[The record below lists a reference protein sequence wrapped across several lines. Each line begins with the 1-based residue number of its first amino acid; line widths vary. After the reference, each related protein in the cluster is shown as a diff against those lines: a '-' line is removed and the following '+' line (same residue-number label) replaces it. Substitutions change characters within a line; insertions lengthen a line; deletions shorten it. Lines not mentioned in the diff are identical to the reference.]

1 MQKRP
6 SCKLTSL
13 IRLCCFGICFF
24 SMQAFAQAPI
34 VFNPGAGNS
43 GSDTIRII
51 QIIRANTLREIFI
64 DSATVLQTIAGQVEL
79 REGGTLFTCDSA
91 TINKRTNVLEAF
103 GNVHINQ
110 RDSIHTYAQYLKYV
124 GADRV
129 AYLKK
134 KVRLT
139 DKKGTL
145 FTDDLTYDLKTSIGN
160 YSGGGQVV
168 NGKTR
173 LTSREGTYYADTRDV
188 FFKRDVVL
196 NDPKYTIRSDS
207 LRYNTGT
214 QQVDFITGTYV
225 KSSEGV
231 QIYTTSGNYDLKN
244 GKAFFG
250 NRTVFKDS
258 TRTFTAD
265 RSAIDE
271 ASGIA
276 QLEGN
281 AVIRDSVNGYTV
293 MGNQLF
299 LDRNKN
305 TFLATRKP
313 VLIFKGEGNDSTF
326 VAADTLFS
334 GLSSFEKGAPPLRQ
348 DTLNGFMVLDSVG
361 AGQNAIPDSSLV
373 AVKQEK
379 QPGNSPSVISKKKK
393 GNKGHPKSGSE
404 DAGGTRTNP
413 ADSTYRY
420 FLAFHHVRIYNDSL
434 QAVCDSLHYSG
445 ADSTFRL
452 FRDPVVFSNRSQI
465 AGDTIYLHT
474 RNKKA
479 DRVAVFDRGILV
491 NKINDKCYNQ
501 VSGRKLNGYF
511 KNGELDYMRVRGVP
525 AESIFYPQDE
535 DSAFIGLNRCHG
547 DQIDILFRNRDVHR
561 IKLVNQVEGTLYPID
576 QIPEGQRFLK
586 GFIWQEERRPKSRF
600 ALFE

>member
-1 MQKRP
+1 M
-6 SCKLTSL
+6 TSL
-13 IRLCCFGICFF
+13 FRLGCFGICFF
-24 SMQAFAQAPI
+24 SLRAFAQDPFVI
-34 VFNPGAGNS
+34 NPNVNNP
-43 GSDTIRII
+43 GSDTLRLI
-51 QIIRANTLREIFI
+51 QIIRANTLRELYI
-64 DSATVLQTIAGQVEL
+64 DSVTVLQTIAGQVEL

-124 GADRV
+124 GADRM

-145 FTDDLTYDLKTSIGN
+145 FTDDLTYDLKTSVGN

-244 GKAFFG
+244 GKAYFG

-281 AVIRDSVNGYTV
+281 AVIRDSINGYTV

-299 LDRNKN
+299 LDRKKN

-334 GLSSFEKGAPPLRQ
+334 GLSSFEMGSQPLRH
-348 DTLNGFMVLDSVG
+348 DTLNGAVVLDSSQTG
-361 AGQNAIPDSSLV
+361 INPIPDSSV
-373 AVKQEK
+373 TSVVKGNEPEENR
-379 QPGNSPSVISKKKK
+379 PGKSKKGKGKK
-393 GNKGHPKSGSE
+393 ERSHSE
-404 DAGGTRTNP
+404 PADAVDATASP

-465 AGDTIYLHT
+465 SGDTIYLHT

-479 DRVAVFDRGILV
+479 ERVAVFDRGILV
-491 NKINDKCYNQ
+491 NRINDKCYNQ

-511 KNGELDYMRVRGVP
+511 KNGELDYMRVRGIP

-535 DSAFIGLNRCHG
+535 DSAFTGLNRCHG
-547 DQIDILFRNRDVHR
+547 DQIDILFRNREVTK
-561 IKLVNQVEGTLYPID
+561 IKLVNQVEGILYPID
-576 QIPEGQRFLK
+576 QIPEAQRFLK
-586 GFIWQEERRPKSRF
+586 GFIWLEERRPKSRF

>member
-1 MQKRP
+1 MNNRP
-6 SCKLTSL
+6 SCFSTSL
-13 IRLCCFGICFF
+13 IRFWSFGLCFLPL
-24 SMQAFAQAPI
+24 QVFAQEP
-34 VFNPGAGNS
+34 VSVNP
-43 GSDTIRII
+43 GSDTLRLI
-51 QIIRANTLREIFI
+51 QIVRANALREIYI
-64 DSATVLQTIAGQVEL
+64 DSLTVLQTIAGQVEL
-79 REGGTLFTCDSA
+79 REGGTIFTCDSA

-110 RDSIHTYAQYLKYV
+110 RDSIHTYAQYLRYV
-124 GADRV
+124 GADRM

-173 LTSREGTYYADTRDV
+173 LSSREGTYYADTRDV

-196 NDPKYTIRSDS
+196 NDPKYSIRSDS

-334 GLSSFEKGAPPLRQ
+334 GLNRFEEGTQPLRQ
-348 DTLNGFMVLDSVG
+348 DTLNGVMVLDSVR
-361 AGQNAIPDSSLV
+361 AVPHAVSDSSV
-373 AVKQEK
+373 AAENPAMESAVKEPAQ
-379 QPGNSPSVISKKKK
+379 SKKVKGKK
-393 GNKGHPKSGSE
+393 VRPAPVNSDIKGGAADK
-404 DAGGTRTNP
+404 

-465 AGDTIYLHT
+465 SGDTIYLHT

-479 DRVAVFDRGILV
+479 ERVAVFDRGILV

-511 KNGELDYMRVRGVP
+511 KNGELDLMRVRGVP

-535 DSAFIGLNRCHG
+535 DSAFTGLNRCHG
-547 DQIDILFRNRDVHR
+547 DQIELFFRNRDVHL
-561 IKLVNQVEGTLYPID
+561 IKLTNQVEGILFPID
-576 QIPEGQRFLK
+576 QIPEAQRFLK
-586 GFIWQEERRPKSRF
+586 GFVWLEERRPKSRF